1 MTDHTT
7 CCCTKTLTD
16 LRVLNAAYR
25 LTCEAVAVCER
36 DLRLMADRLDVAIA
50 ERDQARDTA
59 ARLEAELARLT
70 EKK

>member
-7 CCCTKTLTD
+7 CCCTETLVA
-16 LRVLNAAYR
+16 LKAAHR
-25 LTCEAVAVCER
+25 LVCEAVAVASH
-36 DLRLMADRLDVAIA
+36 DLRLLADRLGVAIA